1 MSDSVRCWPVAALC
15 AVALLGCKG
24 REPGQGAGEGAGSLG
39 AVARLPAKLS
49 VDFVYVQRDGESGP
63 SAILKGG
70 ISKALISLEKN
81 PAREVDVTISEECP
95 GCAGSAWSS
104 SIWMGAF
111 LATSLKGNYL
121 ADYKFSVRARGFIDG
136 PSAGAL
142 LSASMLAMLTGAPIL
157 PKVAMTGAL
166 NPDMSIGPVGGIPQK
181 LLAAV
186 QAGVTQFCYP
196 APQASVWDANFRAA
210 VDVQEL
216 ARRHGVS
223 ARPVRDLRDAY
234 QCLTGQT
241 LPQEDR
247 VVEADAMKDSFAQM
261 RVITDAWLARSR
273 TAFEELKAMPGRE
286 RFTPWVLKVR
296 QSHDAAER
304 DLKAQRIPTAYHQ
317 AMQAAAGFE
326 VLLLAAR
333 AVDARKGGD
342 VTKLLSSLEPLLLVE
357 GELKALEQQMAASKL
372 DTVGTVLN
380 LVWAHASAAQSYGFL
395 DAARK
400 AEDAERKIRLLFQAK
415 MTLEHAKDVWSA
427 WKDEKVQTAL
437 RLDAKDVGVLAHS
450 YLSAATAS
458 LQYHRALTQD
468 RGGRGGP
475 DAARRA
481 RGEDMD
487 AVVLRQLGYAA
498 QHLQDESLRGALAA
512 LGASLQ
518 SYVDA
523 SYLMASGY
531 LRDFYE
537 VNDQLKEKAQ
547 KQGQRPVTTAPEGS
561 APFSTYMDL
570 LEYADRKAR
579 ESATRAQRV
588 LGAIPS
594 AARFHYLAGR
604 DQLIHAE
611 EQQKQRSLYEFWY
624 ASALADLAVQLAV
637 GPAGLR
643 PVAAR

>member
-1 MSDSVRCWPVAALC
+1 MSGRSGARGGPEGETRQREGMRIRPWFWELVYFVAM
-15 AVALLGCKG
+15 LLVVLG
-24 REPGQGAGEGAGSLG
+24 GATGYWWIGDGHWAWIDCLYMTVITVTTVGYGEM
-39 AVARLPAKLS
+39 LPDMEH
-49 VDFVYVQRDGESGP
+49 VHY
-63 SAILKGG
+63 
-70 ISKALISLEKN
+70 
-81 PAREVDVTISEECP
+81 
-95 GCAGSAWSS
+95 
-104 SIWMGAF
+104 
-111 LATSLKGNYL
+111 
-121 ADYKFSVRARGFIDG
+121 ARGFTVI
-136 PSAGAL
+136 L
-142 LSASMLAMLTGAPIL
+142 LVFGTGVLVYFASTI
-157 PKVAMTGAL
+157 
-166 NPDMSIGPVGGIPQK
+166 
-181 LLAAV
+181 
-186 QAGVTQFCYP
+186 
-196 APQASVWDANFRAA
+196 
-210 VDVQEL
+210 
-216 ARRHGVS
+216 
-223 ARPVRDLRDAY
+223 
-234 QCLTGQT
+234 
-241 LPQEDR
+241 
-247 VVEADAMKDSFAQM
+247 
-261 RVITDAWLARSR
+261 
-273 TAFEELKAMPGRE
+273 TAF
-286 RFTPWVLKVR
+286 V
-296 QSHDAAER
+296 
-304 DLKAQRIPTAYHQ
+304 
-317 AMQAAAGFE
+317 
-326 VLLLAAR
+326 
-333 AVDARKGGD
+333 
-342 VTKLLSSLEPLLLVE
+342 VE

-579 ESATRAQRV
+579 ESATRSQRV